1 MKERNYTIEFY
12 RFMFAINFILVHAIM
27 IFPLGYMGFT
37 MSAAHES
44 IILHEQGKC
53 SCSYFVKP
61 RLWCATHRYFSMEL
75 EISDFIAEFT
85 LIKEE
90 NEA

>member
-37 MSAAHES
+37 MSAAKDAYIYEQAFDV
-44 IILHEQGKC
+44 ILPFMIFSGYFMMQGFKKKQQRT
-53 SCSYFVKP
+53 SCF
-61 RLWCATHRYFSMEL
+61 
-75 EISDFIAEFT
+75 
-85 LIKEE
+85 
-90 NEA
+90 

>member
-37 MSAAHES
+37 MSAAKDAYIYEQAFDV
-44 IILHEQGKC
+44 ILPFMIFSGYFMIDVYKRQG
-53 SCSYFVKP
+53 
-61 RLWCATHRYFSMEL
+61 
-75 EISDFIAEFT
+75 
-85 LIKEE
+85 
-90 NEA
+90 

>member
-37 MSAAHES
+37 MSAAS
-44 IILHEQGKC
+44 PPC
-53 SCSYFVKP
+53 S
-61 RLWCATHRYFSMEL
+61 TG
-75 EISDFIAEFT
+75 
-85 LIKEE
+85 
-90 NEA
+90 